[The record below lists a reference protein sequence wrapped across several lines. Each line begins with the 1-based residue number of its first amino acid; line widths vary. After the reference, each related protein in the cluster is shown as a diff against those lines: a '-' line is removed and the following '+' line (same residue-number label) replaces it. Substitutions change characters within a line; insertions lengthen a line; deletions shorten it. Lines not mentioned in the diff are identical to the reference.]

1 MLGAWIW
8 PSSSGGV
15 SHSTSI
21 WILRES
27 ESSLAAASAPVREAR
42 KTGLFELLA
51 IIAIL
56 RWPLVDAPGLG
67 EQAESANR
75 ANRANGRCTGGR
87 MVRVTPI
94 LVSREGRARPP
105 RRASAGRRAAC
116 SSDRPPPRR

>member
-1 MLGAWIW
+1 MTGTPRPTASLMAPVTFPASEQEIRMASAPLLTACWMRCAWIW

-15 SHSTSI
+15 SHSTST
-21 WILRES
+21 WILSES

-67 EQAESANR
+67 EQAEGAEKENK
-75 ANRANGRCTGGR
+75 GDTGGAAG
-87 MVRVTPI
+87 
-94 LVSREGRARPP
+94 GR
-105 RRASAGRRAAC
+105 G
-116 SSDRPPPRR
+116 